1 MSDLFHKRS
10 APKAELLLPFQDLFR
25 ESEHQPFT
33 LDGCEPAALLIH
45 GFAGTPAEMRSIG
58 AALHGAGWTVRA
70 LLLPGFGAD
79 LATLPDRSWT
89 EWVDSIVEAATV
101 LSRAGHR
108 PLLVVGYSLG
118 ATLSIV
124 AESAL
129 RPQPTGL
136 VLLAPF
142 WWPDRFWSRL
152 LAPVLRS
159 FLARGIRP
167 FQRANL
173 GDPRLRQNLGKF
185 LPGADLDDPD
195 VQRAVREFR
204 VPVSLIEEVIG
215 VSRLAYTQAGAVQSP
230 VLVVQGKRDEVV
242 RGPLTLRLLRRFS
255 GPVEYLEVDSG
266 HALTQPSNPVW
277 PVVSDAILRFADGVR
292 GQRVLQGVETGFVRT
307 WPATRKVGIMSA
319 VPLREQ

>member
-10 APKAELLLPFQDLFR
+10 APKAELPLPFQDLFT
-25 ESEHQPFT
+25 EPEHQPFMF
-33 LDGCEPAALLIH
+33 GGGQPAALLVH

-58 AALHGAGWTVRA
+58 AALHGVGWTVHA
-70 LLLPGFGAD
+70 LLLPGFGSD
-79 LATLPDRSWT
+79 MATLPDRSYA
-89 EWVDSIVEAATV
+89 EWVDSIGEAASA
-101 LSRAGHR
+101 LRRAGHD

-124 AESAL
+124 AGGAL
-129 RPQPTGL
+129 QPQPGGL

-142 WWPDRFWSRL
+142 
-152 LAPVLRS
+152 LRP

-167 FQRANL
+167 LQRADL
-173 GDPRLRQNLGKF
+173 GDPRLRQSLGKF

-204 VPVSLIEEVIG
+204 VPVSLIEQVIG
-215 VSRLAYTQAGAVQSP
+215 VSRLAYTQASAVQSP
-230 VLVVQGKRDEVV
+230 VLVVQGKQDEVV

-266 HALTQPSNPVW
+266 HDLTQASNPVW
-277 PVVSDAILRFADGVR
+277 PVVIDVILRFADGLR
-292 GQRVLQGVETGFVRT
+292 GQQVLPEFETDFVRSSL
-307 WPATRKVGIMSA
+307 AASKAGIMPA
-319 VPLREQ
+319 VRLHE